1 MMCTAAAPRGL
12 TARITWGYE
21 VSIHNQMSERPRGW
35 KGWGVGGGGVGL
47 GVSSTTLQKMHV
59 KSQIIKNKCKT
70 HKCNDT

>member
-1 MMCTAAAPRGL
+1 MMCTAAAPRSL
-12 TARITWGYE
+12 TARNTWGYE
-21 VSIHNQMSERPRGW
+21 VSIHNQMSERPREW
-35 KGWGVGGGGVGL
+35 KGWGVVL

>member
-35 KGWGVGGGGVGL
+35 KGWGGGGSPGGFL
-47 GVSSTTLQKMHV
+47 YNTPKDACKVS
-59 KSQIIKNKCKT
+59 N
-70 HKCNDT
+70 N

>member
-35 KGWGVGGGGVGL
+35 KGWGGGGGSPGGFL
-47 GVSSTTLQKMHV
+47 YNTPKDACKVS
-59 KSQIIKNKCKT
+59 N
-70 HKCNDT
+70 N

>member
-1 MMCTAAAPRGL
+1 MMCTAAAPRSL

-21 VSIHNQMSERPRGW
+21 LSIHNQMSERPRGW
-35 KGWGVGGGGVGL
+35 KGWGVVL

>member
-35 KGWGVGGGGVGL
+35 KGWGVGGGGGSPGGFL
-47 GVSSTTLQKMHV
+47 YNTPKDACKVS
-59 KSQIIKNKCKT
+59 N
-70 HKCNDT
+70 N

>member
-35 KGWGVGGGGVGL
+35 KGWGGGSPGGFL
-47 GVSSTTLQKMHV
+47 YNTPKDACKVS
-59 KSQIIKNKCKT
+59 N
-70 HKCNDT
+70 N